1 MRPSVIKNSIR
12 NEHPL
17 IDLFSVEM
25 RRNPYPAYEQM
36 RNGAPVF
43 RLPPFDLWLIFDF
56 EGVKWVL
63 VDHDV
68 FSSDLSHVPGNG
80 NPGEWFI
87 FFDPPRHTKLRA
99 LISKAF
105 TPRVVAN
112 LEPRIRE
119 LSRQL
124 LDQTIERGEMDLA
137 ADFAVPLPMLVIA
150 EMLGV
155 PVADWPRYK
164 RWSDVILKLA
174 NTFSRD
180 EEAVRTVNEYGA
192 VTAEMRLFLPDL
204 IAQRRAAHQDDLL
217 TRLVEAEVDGERL
230 TQAEILGFMQLLL
243 VGGQETT
250 ANLLNN
256 AVLCF
261 LENPD
266 QLARLRAAP
275 DLLPF
280 AIEEVLRYRAPV
292 QWMPRATRRDVE
304 MHGQVIPAGKLVLPL
319 IGSANRDPKQ
329 FRDAGRFDITRDPN
343 PHLAFGHGI
352 HSCLGAPLARLEAR
366 IALADFLERVKGFAL
381 ASDEPWEPRKALHV
395 HGPSRLPIRFT
406 PGRRAAGPA

>member
-1 MRPSVIKNSIR
+1 M
-12 NEHPL
+12 
-17 IDLFSVEM
+17 DLFSDDM
-25 RRNPYPAYEQM
+25 RRNPYPAYDQV
-36 RNGAPVF
+36 RSGSPVF
-43 RLPPFDLWLIFDF
+43 YLPPFDLWMIFDF
-56 EGVKWVL
+56 EGVKRAL
-63 VDHDV
+63 VDHDT

-99 LISKAF
+99 LIARAF
-105 TPRVVAN
+105 TPRMVVN

-164 RWSDVILKLA
+164 RWSDVILKIA
-174 NTFSRD
+174 NTFTKD
-180 EEAVRTVNEYGA
+180 EEAARTIAEYRA
-192 VTAEMRLFLPDL
+192 VTAEMRDFLPDL

-217 TRLVEAEVDGERL
+217 TRLVEAEVDGQRL
-230 TQAEILGFMQLLL
+230 TQAEVLGFVQLLL

-250 ANLLNN
+250 ANLINN
-256 AVLCF
+256 ALLCF
-261 LENPD
+261 IENPD
-266 QLARLRAAP
+266 QLARLQATP
-275 DLLPF
+275 DLLPS
-280 AIEEVLRYRAPV
+280 AIEEVLRYRSPI
-292 QWMPRATRRDVE
+292 QWMPRATRRDVA
-304 MHGQVIPAGKLVLPL
+304 MHGQVIPAGKLVLPM

-329 FRDAGRFDITRDPN
+329 FPDAGRFDIARDPN
-343 PHLAFGHGI
+343 PHIAFGHGI
-352 HSCLGAPLARLEAR
+352 HACLGAPLARLEAR
-366 IALADFLERVKGFAL
+366 IALDDFLERVKGFKL
-381 ASDEPWEPRKALHV
+381 ATDEPWEPRKALQV

-406 PGRRAAGPA
+406 PGRRAAAPA

>member
-1 MRPSVIKNSIR
+1 VLN
-12 NEHPL
+12 
-17 IDLFSVEM
+17 LFSDDM
-25 RRNPYPAYEQM
+25 RRNPFPVYDQM
-36 RNGAPVF
+36 RSVSPVF
-43 RLPPFDLWLIFDF
+43 HLAPLDLWMIFDF
-56 EGVKWVL
+56 EDVKRVL
-63 VDHDV
+63 VDHDT
-68 FSSDLSHVPGNG
+68 FSSDLSHMPGHR

-124 LDQTIERGEMDLA
+124 LNQTIERGEMDLA

-150 EMLGV
+150 QMLGV
-155 PVADWPRYK
+155 PVEDWPRYK
-164 RWSDVILKLA
+164 RWSDIILKLA
-174 NTFSRD
+174 NTVSRD
-180 EEAVRTVNEYGA
+180 EEAARTLAEYRA
-192 VTAEMRLFLPDL
+192 VTAEMRAFLPEL
-204 IAQRRAAHQDDLL
+204 IEQRRAAHQEDLL

-230 TQAEILGFMQLLL
+230 TQGEILGFVQLLL

-250 ANLLNN
+250 ANLINN

-266 QLARLRAAP
+266 QLARLREAP
-275 DLLPF
+275 NLLPS
-280 AIEEVLRYRAPV
+280 AIEEVLRYRTPG

-304 MHGQVIPAGKLVLPL
+304 IHGKAIPAGKLVLPM
-319 IGSANRDPKQ
+319 IGSANRDPKH
-329 FRDAGRFDITRDPN
+329 FHDANRFDIGRDPN
-343 PHLAFGHGI
+343 PHIAFGHGV

-366 IALADFLERVKGFAL
+366 IALADFLERVNGFEL

-395 HGPSRLPIRFT
+395 HGPSWLPIRFT
-406 PGRRAAGPA
+406 PGYRIASPA